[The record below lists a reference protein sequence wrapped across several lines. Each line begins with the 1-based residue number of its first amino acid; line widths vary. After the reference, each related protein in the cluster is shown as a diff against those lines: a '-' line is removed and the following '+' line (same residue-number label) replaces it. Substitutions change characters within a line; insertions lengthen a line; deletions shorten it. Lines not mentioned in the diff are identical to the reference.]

1 MLTSVTNLTETIM
14 SPPPQA
20 FTLLSGRPT
29 ARTAI
34 SLGHLWRVLVRALRG
49 PRAKYGATD
58 QKVGDGQGLADLDDR
73 MLRDIGASEW
83 GAKNA
88 AMRAYDDLRTRID
101 GGLG

>member
-1 MLTSVTNLTETIM
+1 V

-20 FTLLSGRPT
+20 FTLLSASPA

-34 SLGHLWRVLVRALRG
+34 SLGHLWRVLVGALRG
-49 PRAKYGATD
+49 LRAKYGATD
-58 QKVGDGQGLADLDDR
+58 HKAGDGQGLAGLDDR

-83 GAKNA
+83 GAANA
-88 AMRAYDDLRTRID
+88 AMRTYDDLRTRID